1 MSRAQRISR
10 LLWVQWAAPCRR
22 GVSDLAGLS
31 HINRNNQPSM
41 VDISSKVNTVRMAH
55 ARCFVVLPPILRQVF
70 DAVEDG
76 DQLHN
81 KKGPVVTTAVLAGI
95 CGAKK
100 TADLIPLC
108 HPVALEDCDV
118 SVEYERELSR
128 LRLDCI
134 VRTSGKTG
142 VEMEA
147 LVGLST
153 AALCVYDMCKGLSHD
168 ITITELKLMSKTGG
182 KNDFIREKG

>member
-1 MSRAQRISR
+1 
-10 LLWVQWAAPCRR
+10 
-22 GVSDLAGLS
+22 
-31 HINRNNQPSM
+31 M
-41 VDISSKVNTVRMAH
+41 VDISSKGTTVRTAH
-55 ARCFVVLPPILRQVF
+55 ARCFVVLPPVLRQVF
-70 DAVEDG
+70 DGVGDG
-76 DQLHN
+76 GQLHN

-118 SVEYERELSR
+118 SVVFERELSR
-128 LRLDCI
+128 LRLDCN

-153 AALCVYDMCKGLSHD
+153 AALCVYDMCKGLSQD
-168 ITITELKLMSKTGG
+168 IIITELQLMSKTGG
-182 KNDFIREKG
+182 KKDFIRKAN